1 MERKSRPTQIIHVQ
15 KQTRKCQAKHTKKQ
29 IYFSKNKR
37 NLENSNRTHKFKKKT
52 PKDVRVRIEN
62 MTPGQIK
69 DKVEKI
75 RQENQIK
82 INEVK
87 EKVGPP

>member
-1 MERKSRPTQIIHVQ
+1 
-15 KQTRKCQAKHTKKQ
+15 
-29 IYFSKNKR
+29 
-37 NLENSNRTHKFKKKT
+37 
-52 PKDVRVRIEN
+52 

-87 EKVGPP
+87 EKVGPPWENENVNAEETVEETWCRSKRTERRNLKKNTLDQIH

>member
-1 MERKSRPTQIIHVQ
+1 MYRNKLGNVRRSILKNRFTSVKIKEIWRIATEPT
-15 KQTRKCQAKHTKKQ
+15 
-29 IYFSKNKR
+29 
-37 NLENSNRTHKFKKKT
+37 NSKKKN